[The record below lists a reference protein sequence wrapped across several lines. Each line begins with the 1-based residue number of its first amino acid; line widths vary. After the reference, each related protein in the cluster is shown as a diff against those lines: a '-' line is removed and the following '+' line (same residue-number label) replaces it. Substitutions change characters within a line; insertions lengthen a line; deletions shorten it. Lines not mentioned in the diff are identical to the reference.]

1 MNRWSKPTKFLN
13 TLILNMLLI
22 SLEVFQEAE
31 NFFKNPG
38 DKLKWKDHVLKF
50 MEYRKWSFKKK
61 ISLNELQIL
70 FICLYKSIKCTN
82 THI

>member
-50 MEYRKWSFKKK
+50 MEYRK
-61 ISLNELQIL
+61 
-70 FICLYKSIKCTN
+70 
-82 THI
+82 